1 MFENDICF
9 CGNAKDCPSRDF
21 CKRADSKP
29 GINTYS
35 NFYKENEECEY
46 FLRNETYDED

>member
-21 CKRADSKP
+21 CRRAKSTP

-46 FLRNETYDED
+46 FLRNEIYDED